1 MTTPG
6 DPRTAAIPRGMAL
19 LIALCALGVVC
30 LIVIAS
36 SGTAQSQQ
44 GTLICVKQKKPRK
57 GSVRIPFNGLCHGN
71 ERGMLLNATGPQGSP
86 GIQGPPGPPGPPGSP
101 GTPGTPGAPCPNQ
114 LTITPAEGPTVVC
127 VPTAP

>member
-1 MTTPG
+1 MTKPG
-6 DPRTAAIPRGMAL
+6 DQRSAAIPRGMAL

-44 GTLICVKQKKPRK
+44 GTLVCVKQKKPRK

-71 ERGMLLNATGPQGSP
+71 ERGMFLNATGPQGARGAQGPP
-86 GIQGPPGPPGPPGSP
+86 GAPGPPGPPGPPGTVCPATQSIMT
-101 GTPGTPGAPCPNQ
+101 GDTPPQ
-114 LTITPAEGPTVVC
+114 TVTVC
-127 VPTAP
+127 VPAP